1 MSDDVRFDWERAAR
15 AGVPEVV
22 LAQSKSVDQLK
33 SIALQCIERKRRLFM
48 TRVSPEKAAALIVQ
62 FSQQVSFH
70 EESGTVYIGEVP
82 LGSEVGGSELAEP
95 VGKAGALDAGSLRVN
110 QKPRVAIIAA
120 GTSDVPVVAEIEQTL
135 LYLGERSTRYV
146 DVGVAGLWRLTE
158 LAEELSSYSLLIA
171 VAGMEGALFSVLA
184 GLVASPVIAVPVSVG
199 YGVGAGGHVALN
211 SALSSCVPGI
221 AVVNIDNG
229 FGAAALAIKMLR
241 SNSQGG

>member
-1 MSDDVRFDWERAAR
+1 MSDDVRFDWQRAAR
-15 AGVPEVV
+15 ARVPEVV
-22 LAQSKSVDQLK
+22 LAESKSIDQLK
-33 SIALQCIERKRRLFM
+33 SIAQLCIEREHRLFM
-48 TRVSPEKAAALIVQ
+48 TRVSPDKAAALTVQ
-62 FSQQVSFH
+62 FSQRVAFH
-70 EESGTVYIGEVP
+70 EESGTLYVGEAP
-82 LGSEVGGSELAEP
+82 LGSELAWPDGESGGS
-95 VGKAGALDAGSLRVN
+95 VDSSR
-110 QKPRVAIIAA
+110 QAILNPGIAIVAA

-158 LAEELSSYSLLIA
+158 LAEELSSYPLLIA

-229 FGAAALAIKMLR
+229 FGAAALAVKMLR
-241 SNSQGG
+241 STR